1 MTLSLSVYPCDDEL
15 FVSSV
20 GETAITNHDHDGHN
34 HEDGEDFCSPFCA
47 CAITN
52 VEEINPNIV
61 VRPVMVTFQTQK
73 YLYLAPSTLESTSNV
88 FQPPQ
93 V

>member
-1 MTLSLSVYPCDDEL
+1 MYPCDDEL

-47 CAITN
+47 CAISN
-52 VEEINPNIV
+52 VQELPSNSINE
-61 VRPVMVTFQTQK
+61 PVMSVFQTLNF
-73 YLYLAPSTLESTSNV
+73 LYIAPRTSESTRNV
-88 FQPPQ
+88 FQPPKA
-93 V
+93 